1 MRDQMFWTHLYSEF
15 SILIWVSSEITHF
28 KDLSQIQMIK
38 NIACGIEYN
47 ILDIF

>member
-1 MRDQMFWTHLYSEF
+1 MRDQVFWTHFYSGF
-15 SILIWVSSEITHF
+15 SILIWVSFEITHF
-28 KDLSQIQMIK
+28 KDLSQIQIIK